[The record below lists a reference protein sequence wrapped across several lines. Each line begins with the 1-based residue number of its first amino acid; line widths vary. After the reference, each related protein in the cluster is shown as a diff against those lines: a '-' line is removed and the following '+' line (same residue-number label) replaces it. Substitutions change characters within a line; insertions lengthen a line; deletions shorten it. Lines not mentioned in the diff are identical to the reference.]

1 MRYLLILVSVMI
13 VSCTGC
19 FKKDE
24 ACAPVT
30 PTAEENAIKA
40 YATANGITATKH
52 NSGMYYQVINA
63 GSGSTPNINSK
74 VFITYTGKL
83 LNGTQFD
90 QQANP
95 ANTGWT
101 LGGLIEGWRLGVPL
115 IQKGGKIKLIIPSS
129 LAYGCNGSGP
139 IPANSILYFE
149 IDLVDVQ

>member
-1 MRYLLILVSVMI
+1 MRYFLMFLSVVI
-13 VSCTGC
+13 VFCTGC

-24 ACAPVT
+24 ACTPVM
-30 PTAEENAIKA
+30 PSAEENAIKA
-40 YATANGITATKH
+40 YAAANGITPFKH

-63 GSGSTPNINSK
+63 GSGITPNINSR

-90 QQANP
+90 QQTNP
-95 ANTGWT
+95 ASTGWT
-101 LGGLIEGWRLGVPL
+101 LGGLIEGWQLGVPL

-149 IDLVDVQ
+149 IDLIDVQ